1 MLCSAAA
8 YVQAVFNHST
18 VKDKDAN
25 TGSPRCWSTSGKIAQ
40 TTVSSSRCGSETSVC
55 QHYDS
60 DLWTLYQIGVRQC
73 RSGHGGTARQRCH
86 QPTQLVLLLQT
97 YVKLHKVT

>member
-1 MLCSAAA
+1 MQIRARP
-8 YVQAVFNHST
+8 AVGPL
-18 VKDKDAN
+18 VER
-25 TGSPRCWSTSGKIAQ
+25 SPRQPFHLRVAAPKPVF
-40 TTVSSSRCGSETSVC
+40 VSIG
-55 QHYDS
+55 DS